1 MNLLEEC
8 DPDSRQGKGA
18 SWVRFIFFFMFSL
31 PFLLNEAV
39 WGQATSQATGA
50 AASPAPN
57 KHAAVA
63 PAKPLA
69 HFYIEEYQVRGNGHL
84 ISQTDFENAVYPFLG
99 PYRTAD
105 DVEQARAALE
115 NVYHDKGYRTVAVQV
130 PPQQMRNGVVT
141 LQVIQNPVGRLRV
154 TGSRYFSLDEI
165 EREAPSLREGTVPN
179 FNQVTKDVVALNQ
192 SPDRR
197 ITPSLQ
203 AGLLPGTVDVNLGV
217 KDTFPLHGSLELN
230 NRYSADTSPLRVN
243 GSVSYDNLWQL
254 EHSVGFSFQL
264 SPEELNQV
272 QVFSGY
278 YLAHIPGIDGVSFML
293 QGTDQN
299 SNVSTLGGIGVAGK
313 GQTLGGRAIF
323 TLPSGADFYESLSL
337 GFDYKHYEQ
346 DLTIAGTEAQT
357 PVTYYPFSASYSST
371 QNGKIAV
378 TQFNAGVTFGTR
390 EIGSDGAEF
399 TLNRQGASGNFI
411 YFRGDLSQ
419 TQNLPEGFQ
428 TFEKVQGQAASEP
441 LITNEQFSGGGIGTV
456 RGYLES
462 EVLGDN
468 GILGSIEAR
477 TPSLGTFF
485 GKEVNEWRFY
495 AFGEGGILAI
505 DDPLPEQQARFDLA
519 SVGVGTNLRTF
530 DHLNGSLDV
539 GVPLLKGPN
548 TQAYSPL
555 FTFRV
560 WFEF

>member
-1 MNLLEEC
+1 MNLLDKC
-8 DPDSRQGKGA
+8 KFGRKQDK
-18 SWVRFIFFFMFSL
+18 WIFQSLRNSCFMISI
-31 PFLLNEAV
+31 PFLMNGWAMA
-39 WGQATSQATGA
+39 QTTATTPAGA
-50 AASPAPN
+50 APSTHTVSVSAAP
-57 KHAAVA
+57 KAM
-63 PAKPLA
+63 A
-69 HFYIEEYQVRGNGHL
+69 HFYIEEYRVKGNGHL
-84 ISQTDFENAVYPFLG
+84 ISQEDFENAVYPFLG
-99 PYRTAD
+99 PYRTSD

-115 NVYHDKGYRTVAVQV
+115 NVYHDKGYRTVGVEI
-130 PPQQMRNGVVT
+130 PPQQMRGGVVM
-141 LQVIQNPVGRLRV
+141 LQVVQNPIGRLRV

-165 EREAPSLREGTVPN
+165 KREAPSLSEGTVPN

-203 AGLLPGTVDVNLGV
+203 AGLLPGTVDVDLGV
-217 KDTFPLHGSLELN
+217 KDTVPLHGSLELN

-264 SPEELNQV
+264 APEDLNQV

-278 YLAHIPGIDGVSFML
+278 YLAHIPGVEGVSLML
-293 QGTDQN
+293 QGTDQD

-313 GQTLGGRAIF
+313 GDTLGLRAIF
-323 TLPSGADFYESLSL
+323 TLPSGPDFYESLSL

-346 DLTIAGTEAQT
+346 DLTTAGTVSAT
-357 PVTYYPFSASYSST
+357 PITYYPFSASYSST

-390 EIGSDGAEF
+390 EIGSDPAEF

-428 TFEKVQGQAASEP
+428 TFEKIQGQAASQP

-468 GILGSIEAR
+468 GVLGSIEAR
-477 TPSLGTFF
+477 TPSLGNFF
-485 GKEVNEWRFY
+485 GKDVDEWRFY
-495 AFGEGGILAI
+495 AFGEGGILAL
-505 DDPLPEQQARFDLA
+505 DDPLPEQKSVFNLA
-519 SVGVGTNLRTF
+519 SAGVGTTLRTF
-530 DHLNGSLDV
+530 DHFNGSLDV
-539 GVPLLKGPN
+539 GVPLLPGPN
-548 TQAYSPL
+548 TARYSPL